1 MKKRKTTRKK
11 SKKKIINKSYLYYIN
26 ILIAIFSIIIL
37 AYFVNEFLFQ
47 EDISSTNMQQNNT
60 EQIYPIKTSH
70 DRFEE
75 QTNALEIE
83 YIDEPY
89 EEEQPIITK
98 KQKTIFHFEEDTQEQ
113 HKTIHTNPIVVKTIK
128 KQDTKITKKI
138 LIKKDNRPK
147 LAILID
153 DVTTLSQIRKI
164 KKIGYPITMAFLP
177 PTSIHKNSAKI
188 VKDLDIYMIHLPLE
202 AGSRRFEEANTL
214 HTTSSLSEIENTIA
228 RLHKLYPK
236 ATYINNHTGSKFT
249 SNYQAMDRLLKV
261 LSRYNYTFLDSRTTA
276 KTVAKRY
283 ANKYN
288 VPYLSRNIFLDNKQD
303 KFYIQQQL
311 KKAIKIAKKTG
322 LAIAIGHPHNITLK
336 TLRDSKYLLKG
347 IHLIYII
354 DYDK

>member
-1 MKKRKTTRKK
+1 MKKRKTTHKK

-26 ILIAIFSIIIL
+26 ITIVIFFIIL
-37 AYFVNEFLFQ
+37 FIYFINTILF
-47 EDISSTNMQQNNT
+47 DDTSSTNSIEKETTQEIFNRKSPH
-60 EQIYPIKTSH
+60 E
-70 DRFEE
+70 RFEE

-83 YIDEPY
+83 YVDEPY

-98 KQKTIFHFEEDTQEQ
+98 REKSIFHFEEDTQEQ
-113 HKTIHTNPIVVKTIK
+113 HKTIHTAPIVVKTIK

-288 VPYLSRNIFLDNKQD
+288 APYLSRNIFLDNKQD

-347 IHLIYII
+347 IHLIYIT